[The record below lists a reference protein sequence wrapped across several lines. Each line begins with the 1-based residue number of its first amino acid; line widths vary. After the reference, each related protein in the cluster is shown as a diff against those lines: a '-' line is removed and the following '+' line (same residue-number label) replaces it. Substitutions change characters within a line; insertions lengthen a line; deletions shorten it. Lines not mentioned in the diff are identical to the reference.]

1 MSDTSPPNAVSS
13 GGRSAP
19 GSPGGET
26 GTPRSE
32 VAVRLAR
39 KPLLTESAVGT
50 SPPPAVPSDETV
62 TFTLDGRELTVP
74 KGRLM
79 IEAADAAGVYIPR
92 FCYHPRMKP
101 VGMCRMCLVEVRTP
115 RGATLMPACY
125 NPVGDGMEILTTS
138 PMTKKAQDGVLE
150 FLLINHPL
158 DCPVC
163 DKGGECPLQDQTLAY
178 GPGES
183 RFVEEKRH
191 WDKPIP
197 ISELV
202 NLDRER
208 CIQCGRCVRFA
219 DEVAGDPLIDFYE
232 RADLTEVATF
242 ADTNPFSSYFS
253 GNIVQIC
260 PVGALT
266 ATPYRFKARPWDL
279 GQVESSCTSCSI
291 GCRMAVQ
298 SSGNELVRY
307 LGVDNDPVNWAWLCD
322 KGRFGYQAV
331 NSPERISVPMVRRGD
346 ELVEVSWAEALATAA
361 EGLER
366 ARAAGA
372 GLALIGGARLP
383 NEDAY
388 AWAKLAR
395 LALGTDNVDA
405 QLGDGLPADLVLG
418 LPRATIDEAAAA
430 PVVLSLAPDVKE
442 ELPILYLRL
451 RSAAR
456 EDGLQIVELSPTT
469 TGLTPFAAATLLHTP
484 GEIAALVEAI
494 MADGPAEAAAGVSAD
509 AIAEVRAHLDR
520 GRREAAPGA
529 PSVVVLLGRAS
540 LAESAD
546 GIVEATRR
554 LAALPGVAVLS
565 ALRRSNV
572 HGALDLGLAPGILP
586 GRVGLEAG
594 RAWYEHQW
602 AAELPAGPGLD
613 TAGIL
618 DAAARGRIGG
628 LVLLGADPATDF
640 PDALAAVKGLSG
652 ARFVVAVDTYLTP
665 SSRRADVILP
675 AATYAERRGTFTNLE
690 GRISH
695 LGSVITPPGVAWP
708 DWMIASE
715 LAWRLGTDLGFSSVD
730 EIWDEIVRVSPLHR
744 GVTRALLTAPEGS
757 DGIVVPLG
765 AGGHTPVRLRALDPM
780 ADPGIASAEVHTIPF
795 SALAVTPR
803 AGAGVNGA
811 RVNGARVNE
820 ATVNEATVNGAAGE
834 GSTGAEAA
842 PTGLS
847 PEETEIPEETEFPEA
862 TEIPEETVAPPPPPM
877 LSGSPAGLPV
887 ARPVAAGLRLV
898 TRRTLWDGGTLVGHS
913 PALAGL
919 HPDRVAR
926 LHPDELA
933 AHDLSDGATVRLSTG
948 RGSLEV
954 ALRADPRVV
963 RGSVVVPFNLPGW
976 SVSALIDAALPV
988 VTVRL
993 EPVAGGDD

>member
-1 MSDTSPPNAVSS
+1 M
-13 GGRSAP
+13 
-19 GSPGGET
+19 
-26 GTPRSE
+26 
-32 VAVRLAR
+32 RLAR

-291 GCRMAVQ
+291 GCRVAVQ

-331 NSPERISVPMVRRGD
+331 NSPERISVPMIRRGD
-346 ELVEVSWAEALATAA
+346 ELVQVSWAEALATAA
-361 EGLER
+361 EGLDR

-430 PVVLSLAPDVKE
+430 PLVLSLAPDVKE

-469 TGLTPFAAATLLHTP
+469 TGLTPFAAATLLHAP

-520 GRREAAPGA
+520 GRRQAAPGT

-665 SSRRADVILP
+665 SSRHADVILP
-675 AATYAERRGTFTNLE
+675 AATYAERRGTFT
-690 GRISH
+690 ISRG
-695 LGSVITPPGVAWP
+695 GSAISARSSPRRAWP
-708 DWMIASE
+708 GRTWMIASE
-715 LAWRLGTDLGFSSVD
+715 LAWRLGTDLGFSSVE

-744 GVTRALLTAPEGS
+744 GVTHALLTAPEGS

-780 ADPGIASAEVHTIPF
+780 ANPGIASAEVHTIPF
-795 SALAVTPR
+795 SALAVDAPGH
-803 AGAGVNGA
+803 GAGVNGA
-811 RVNGARVNE
+811 RVNGARVSGM
-820 ATVNEATVNGAAGE
+820 ATAGGEQHPGRRAVPRDE
-834 GSTGAEAA
+834 GSTTAEAA
-842 PTGLS
+842 PTALS
-847 PEETEIPEETEFPEA
+847 PEETEIPEA
-862 TEIPEETVAPPPPPM
+862 PPM